1 MFRSLFF
8 LSSKLNYKKQV
19 SNMVSAMPEVHNL
32 DTKNKTV
39 PDDTPS
45 KSDQREQAE
54 SFFSGD
60 LGVSANLKFHI
71 NSPWRAFRAWIGRLA
86 A

>member
-1 MFRSLFF
+1 MT
-8 LSSKLNYKKQV
+8 
-19 SNMVSAMPEVHNL
+19 EVHNL
-32 DTKNKTV
+32 DTKIKTV
-39 PDDTPS
+39 CDETAKKADFLQHT
-45 KSDQREQAE
+45 E

-71 NSPWRAFRAWIGRLA
+71 NSPWKALRAWIGRLA